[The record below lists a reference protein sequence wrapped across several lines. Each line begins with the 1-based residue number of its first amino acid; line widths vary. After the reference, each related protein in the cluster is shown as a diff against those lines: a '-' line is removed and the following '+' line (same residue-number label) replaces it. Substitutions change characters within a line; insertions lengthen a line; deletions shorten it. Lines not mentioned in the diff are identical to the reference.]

1 MLYQSTG
8 MNGVDDDGPMGVWD
22 DDEIEES
29 RRDRKNKARPNLR
42 PVSGY
47 KASAGV
53 QSAKIHTPSG
63 SATVQLPT
71 AVPTQRDL
79 EVTSAQL
86 EGAINRASS
95 RVNDT
100 QVEVDDL
107 GMKVASLRAGQKRL
121 QKQQAS
127 QNMMSLVM
135 TLLIQQQQQKALDDH
150 KHTIEVDGATKV
162 TSTPVKAE
170 GSDNKLASLLPIL
183 LLGGMGTGQG
193 ESEGGSM
200 NMLLLVLALGGGL
213 K

>member
-1 MLYQSTG
+1 
-8 MNGVDDDGPMGVWD
+8 
-22 DDEIEES
+22 
-29 RRDRKNKARPNLR
+29 
-42 PVSGY
+42 VSGY

-150 KHTIEVDGATKV
+150 KHTIDDG
-162 TSTPVKAE
+162 E
-170 GSDNKLASLLPIL
+170 GR
-183 LLGGMGTGQG
+183 GQRQQARQPPADPAARRDG
-193 ESEGGSM
+193 HGPGRE
-200 NMLLLVLALGGGL
+200 
-213 K
+213 